1 LLRRPYTRPGC
12 GKRENRKRIST
23 LAATTCPDPP
33 DASVLHRPKPQP
45 ARGDALGILLSFGLR
60 CSSQTLCPAHAQ
72 GAIFRSTMDF
82 ARLIRSGSVSK
93 FNRHA
98 RREPFGGEIILAAL
112 PIMCNPPEIFFW

>member
-33 DASVLHRPKPQP
+33 DASALHRPKPQP

-60 CSSQTLCPAHAQ
+60 CFIADTL
-72 GAIFRSTMDF
+72 
-82 ARLIRSGSVSK
+82 SGSRAGRNLPFRDGFRALDSIRQRFEIQSSRAPRAVW
-93 FNRHA
+93 
-98 RREPFGGEIILAAL
+98 RRNNSCCFA
-112 PIMCNPPEIFFW
+112 NYV